1 MKNEEWEKFKEFILN
16 KTQHLE
22 NNIIKINP
30 GAMDTKLNDVIC
42 KLERYSERLNQIE
55 IIANKDKV
63 ITDGVHDLQTW
74 KNEARQQ
81 ISYHDV
87 KLIGISRDLKDAIA
101 KYDKIYL
108 DNLFLPGVIGE
119 HNCKFKNMREFIE
132 VRRQLKIVYNGEFEF
147 TT

>member
-87 KLIGISRDLKDAIA
+87 YENIYNFNRDLSFFSRI
-101 KYDKIYL
+101 
-108 DNLFLPGVIGE
+108 DNE
-119 HNCKFKNMREFIE
+119 NSEIE
-132 VRRQLKIVYNGEFEF
+132 MIKLKPEIRKKSSIKS
-147 TT
+147 